1 MIIFS
6 FIFGVLIGN
15 YATTLLF
22 RIPLGIEICGI
33 NKKVN
38 TPPHCSTCRHPLK
51 FYQYLPV
58 FSWIFSRFRC
68 NYCGVK
74 INPQYFFLEFSTA
87 IASMIIYSLIGLS
100 EIYILLVILWVTTIL
115 SGLIQLNSSKIYYQ
129 MTFATIAL
137 GMVYRTLLD
146 NSILP
151 FITDIAISSILLS
164 FIMKTSKFQIKEL
177 IHLVLQTSVF
187 GLVQVGFVLIT
198 YIISHKFLRK
208 KSYLY
213 SLTCLS
219 CVTILRNIF

>member
-1 MIIFS
+1 MIILS

-33 NKKVN
+33 NKNVN
-38 TPPHCSTCRHPLK
+38 TPPHCSTCSHSLK
-51 FYQYLPV
+51 FYEYLPV
-58 FSWIFSRFRC
+58 LSWVFSRFKC

-100 EIYILLVILWVTTIL
+100 EIYILLVILWVSTTL
-115 SGLIQLNSSKIYYQ
+115 SGLIQLNSGKIYREL
-129 MTFATIAL
+129 TFATISL

-146 NSILP
+146 GSILP
-151 FITDIAISSILLS
+151 FITDIAISSICLS
-164 FIMKTSKFQIKEL
+164 FVMKTSKFQIKEL
-177 IHLVLQTSVF
+177 IHLILQSSVF
-187 GLVQVGFVLIT
+187 GLVQVSFVLIT
-198 YIISHKFLRK
+198 YIISHKFFGK

-213 SLTCLS
+213 SLTTLS